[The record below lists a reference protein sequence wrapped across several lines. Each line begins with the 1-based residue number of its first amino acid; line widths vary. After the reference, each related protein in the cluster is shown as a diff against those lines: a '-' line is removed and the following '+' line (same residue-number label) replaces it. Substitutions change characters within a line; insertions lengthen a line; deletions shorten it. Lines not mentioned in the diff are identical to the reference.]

1 MQEEHAL
8 TPGLLYLVVVYIVV
22 DVSGA
27 FKDQVAVETAG
38 NYVFLEEGS
47 AAIAHVDP
55 ISEGGSDLVEK
66 YMGMRVAVNFYAYFL
81 VESYQIILD
90 FRLVSGS
97 PDQKS
102 SFFVLGK
109 NIEADD
115 RSALPIL
122 S

>member
-22 DVSGA
+22 DVSGT
-27 FKDQVAVETAG
+27 FEDKIAVETAG

-102 SFFVLGK
+102 SFFVLGE
-109 NIEADD
+109 NVEADD
-115 RSALPIL
+115 RSTLSIL
-122 S
+122 T

>member
-47 AAIAHVDP
+47 ATVAHMNAI
-55 ISEGGSDLVEK
+55 SKGGSDLVEK
-66 YMGMRVAVNFYAYFL
+66 YVGMGVAVNFYAYFL
-81 VESYQIILD
+81 VESDQIILD